1 MTLILKNKGTI
12 IIDDFIFKCSIGKGG
27 KTQQKSEGDKKTPM
41 GFFSLGN
48 LYFRKDRLKRPL
60 TKLKSISIKKN
71 MGWCNDVNNKKLY
84 NKLINLNKIKN
95 VSHEKIFRKDNKYDF
110 LIPINYNCKKT
121 IVGKGSAIFLH
132 LTKNYKPTAGCISL
146 TKKDFLIVL
155 KLINRKTKF
164 RIS

>member
-12 IIDDFIFKCSIGKGG
+12 IIDDFVFKCSIGKGG
-27 KTQQKSEGDKKTPM
+27 KTWQKKEGDKKTPM

-48 LYFRKDRLKRPL
+48 LYFRKDRFKRPL
-60 TKLKSISIKKN
+60 TKLKSIPIKKN
-71 MGWCNDVNNKKLY
+71 MGWCNDVNNKRFY

-95 VSHEKIFRKDNKYDF
+95 VRHEKIFRKDYKYDF
-110 LIPINYNCKKT
+110 LIPIKYNFKKP

-132 LTKNYKPTAGCISL
+132 LTKKYKPTAGCVSL

-164 RIS
+164 KIS